1 MGIIFGNENQI
12 PKAIEEYIIKMG
24 LNCMITSDYG
34 FSGSTIYHNVYT
46 MCYWIH
52 RNMIDVSHMS
62 FFYATSLHII
72 DCMMSMCTQLLGT
85 IKDTKLWSRITL
97 PLQCLIT
104 QIYHTF
110 MFEAEFVMYEG
121 ERVFIESEQTMVS

>member
-72 DCMMSMCTQLLGT
+72 DCMMSMYTQLLGY
-85 IKDTKLWSRITL
+85 
-97 PLQCLIT
+97 
-104 QIYHTF
+104 QIMIEDYFTFTVFNHTNISHF
-110 MFEAEFVMYEG
+110 YV
-121 ERVFIESEQTMVS
+121 